1 MSHAFHIAHA
11 TSGRTRIK
19 WAGEREDRASVVDV
33 AAQIAAV
40 EGVDHALPRP
50 GTGSII
56 IEHEQVQWPQLES
69 ELADRLSLQFST
81 PAIPEPRTAM
91 ETINRGIDQTNAMLK
106 GINTDLGSVTVL
118 MMLILAVVQAYRGQV
133 GSSSAS
139 FLWYALSIATMA
151 RGSDNTVQNADAEST
166 A

>member
-1 MSHAFHIAHA
+1 MSLAFQIAHT

-19 WAGEREDRASVVDV
+19 WADERDERARVIDI
-33 AAQIAAV
+33 AGQIAAI
-40 EGVDHALPRP
+40 EGVDQALPRP

-69 ELADRLSLQFST
+69 EHAGRLSIQFSA

-91 ETINRGIDQTNAMLK
+91 DTINRGIDQTNAMLK
-106 GINTDLGSVTVL
+106 GINTDLGSVTVVL
-118 MMLILAVVQAYRGQV
+118 MLVLAVAQAYRGQV
-133 GSSSAS
+133 GGSSVS

-151 RGSDNTVQNADAEST
+151 RGSDNTVQTTDADST